1 MFRFS
6 ASITHKL
13 WLAVV
18 LLLVLSLAL
27 VGFLLSGLFNRVYL
41 EEQERQLLDIGQK
54 LADQVLNQ
62 LVRGTPAQFEN
73 LETIAGVNI
82 TVVDRRGLVMAS
94 SSGMNIQPGIYFD
107 TEEVEKVLRNQV
119 VQRQGYHPYF
129 KATMLSVAVPVST
142 KNQVWGAVLLYKPL
156 ETVQDTMRAIRRLV
170 LTVAA
175 IVVLLA
181 TLMSF
186 LLSARVAAP
195 LVEMERTAAEM
206 ARGNFRKRVPVLS
219 RDEIGNLAMALNQL
233 SEELEHSVGSL
244 AQEQERLAQVVAS
257 ISDGLV
263 SISRSG
269 KITLFNP
276 RAERLLG
283 KKLAVGDDLAETLP
297 EFLVL
302 LQQSLQENK
311 VIQQDFPAGLA
322 ILSARVAPVRDIIGE
337 PVGAVAVLRD
347 VTQERRRE
355 AYQKEFVAGV
365 SHELRT
371 PLSLI
376 QGYTEAL
383 QDGVAQDEAERQE
396 YLKIILEESQ
406 RLMSLV
412 QDLLDLNRLELNQ
425 LSLNRQ
431 VLDLEAIIDETV
443 RKFRPLAQE
452 KEIKLKAAL
461 PPETPQ
467 VWADPLR
474 IRQVLTNLVTNA
486 LRHTPQDGEVILG
499 VKVLGRQVEIWVKDS
514 GPGISETEQQLVWER
529 FYRVEKDRSRD
540 SGGTGLGLAIVRR
553 LIEAHGGQVG
563 VESTPG
569 SGSRFYF
576 TLPVNNY

>member
-1 MFRFS
+1 M
-6 ASITHKL
+6 
-13 WLAVV
+13 
-18 LLLVLSLAL
+18 LVLSLAL

-129 KATMLSVAVPVST
+129 KATMLSAAVPVST